1 ARWLESQDAVFAIG
15 SAPAGRQLVDLALE
29 VGNNRAM
36 RPCEHG
42 RNNQAD
48 AFAAARRRITQNM
61 LRSIVAKRV
70 DLRAVRPFTDV
81 NSFLVDKASLLDI
94 RALRPA
100 RASVYVAVL
109 LQGLPANN
117 DMDCIRETQN

>member
-36 RPCEHG
+36 WPREHG
-42 RNNQAD
+42 RNNQTD
-48 AFAAARRRITQNM
+48 AFAAARRRITQDM

-70 DLRAVRPFTDV
+70 DLRSVRPFTDV
-81 NSFLVDKASLLDI
+81 NSFLVDQASLLDV

-100 RASVYVAVL
+100 RAAVDVAVL
-109 LQGLPANN
+109 PQGPPASH
-117 DMDCIRETQN
+117 

>member
-1 ARWLESQDAVFAIG
+1 
-15 SAPAGRQLVDLALE
+15 
-29 VGNNRAM
+29 M

-42 RNNQAD
+42 RHNQAD

-61 LRSIVAKRV
+61 LWSIVAKRV

-81 NSFLVDKASLLDI
+81 NSFLVDQASLLDV

-100 RASVYVAVL
+100 CAARGCRCTAARTASESRHGLYTRDTG
-109 LQGLPANN
+109 LQLRPRQPAKAG
-117 DMDCIRETQN
+117 